1 VFEVAILETL
11 LKLAVIASWV
21 YWLIAL
27 LWVREHFAAPH
38 EPGRD
43 FTPPVSVLKP
53 VRGVDA
59 QTYQN
64 FASFCRQDY
73 PVYELLFG
81 VDDPDDPAAL
91 LVRRLQQEFPRVSIR
106 LIVAPMVGMNRKAS
120 ILHALAGNAR
130 HQVLVANDADMRVT
144 PDYLRRVTSPLADP
158 QTGLVTCPYRGES
171 PVTFTARLEAL
182 YIGVTFLPSVL
193 VGRRVL
199 NMRFAMGAT
208 VALRA
213 TDLARMGGF
222 AAVADYLADDYQIGA
237 RIAALGLRVHLSD
250 YIVSTI
256 LGATTFR
263 EQWDREVRWA
273 HCNRVSRPWEY
284 PGLLLTFSTPFA
296 ALLAVATGFDRPA
309 QWLLMVSLLLRWAV
323 AWLITRYTDNR
334 AIRPWLVWLPVRDML
349 TALIWC
355 AGAVGREVVW
365 RGDRFLLRDDGRLQ
379 PFPTKPRRF
388 PAREV

>member
-1 VFEVAILETL
+1 MAILETL

-27 LWVREHFAAPH
+27 LWVRKHFAAPH